1 MTTETTPS
9 FKADAIGTPGDPVE
23 FEVERRA
30 RSPPTPPPP
39 TTRSP
44 PHAAGEIAP
53 PVFAIVP
60 AFQAAGIA
68 SMQVIPGELLGA
80 ILHGEQDF
88 HFHRPIEPGM
98 TLSTTATP
106 IGMRQRSSGV
116 TVVTRAETTRGRRR
130 AGRRA
135 VHDHLRPRRRRVP
148 RTSARRRRAHGFDES
163 LREREPDA
171 EVSQT
176 FDADQ
181 TFRYA
186 EASGDPMQIHLD
198 EQFAKAVG
206 LPGII
211 IHGLCTM
218 AFTSVAAIE
227 SFAPDDPTRL
237 KRLAVR
243 FASIALPEQ
252 TITTRIWDAGERDGR
267 TGYAYETD
275 LRRRRRGDQGR
286 AGGDRVTVGASSRA
300 PRASPSAAPRP
311 AGGCSTRRSRA

>member
-1 MTTETTPS
+1 MTTDTTPN
-9 FKADAIGTPGDPVE
+9 FKPEAIGTAGEPVE
-23 FEVERRA
+23 FEVERDRVA
-30 RSPPTPPPP
+30 AYAAATNDSIAA
-39 TTRSP
+39 
-44 PHAAGEIAP
+44 HAAGEIAP

-60 AFQAAGIA
+60 AFQAAGMA
-68 SMQVIPGELLGA
+68 SLQVIPGELLGA

-98 TLSTTATP
+98 KLSTVATP

-116 TVVTRAETTRGRRR
+116 TVVTKAETREAGGDLVVEQFMTTFVRG
-130 AGRRA
+130 AQGA
-135 VHDHLRPRRRRVP
+135 EDVGEEAP
-148 RTSARRRRAHGFDES
+148 SHGFDEA
-163 LREREPDA
+163 LHEREPDA
-171 EVSQT
+171 EVAQT
-176 FDADQ
+176 YDADQ

-198 EQFAKAVG
+198 EEFAKAVG

-227 SFAPDDPTRL
+227 SFAANDPTRL

-252 TITTRIWDAGERDGR
+252 TITTRIWEAKQSDDR
-267 TGYAYETD
+267 TSYAYETTSD
-275 LRRRRRGDQGR
+275 
-286 AGGDRVTVGASSRA
+286 AGAVVIKDGLAEIA
-300 PRASPSAAPRP
+300 
-311 AGGCSTRRSRA
+311 

>member
-1 MTTETTPS
+1 MTTDTAPQ
-9 FKADAIGTPGDPVE
+9 FKPEAIGKSGDPVE
-23 FEVERRA
+23 FEVTRERIA
-30 RSPPTPPPP
+30 AYAAATNDSLAA
-39 TTRSP
+39 
-44 PHAAGEIAP
+44 HADGDLAP

-60 AFQAAGIA
+60 AFQAAGMA

-88 HFHRPIEPGM
+88 HYHRPIEPGM
-98 TLSTTATP
+98 KLSTTAAP

-116 TVVTRAETTRGRRR
+116 TVVTRAETR
-130 AGRRA
+130 AGDELVVEQYMTTFVRGAQGVENVGDEAPPHR
-135 VHDHLRPRRRRVP
+135 
-148 RTSARRRRAHGFDES
+148 FDDA

-171 EVSQT
+171 EVAQT

-198 EQFAKAVG
+198 DEFAKSVG

-218 AFTSVAAIE
+218 AFTSVALIDHAC
-227 SFAPDDPTRL
+227 PDDPTRL
-237 KRLAVR
+237 QRLAVR

-252 TITTRIWDAGERDGR
+252 TVTTRIWDLDEGAHS
-267 TGYAYETD
+267 YETTSD
-275 LRRRRRGDQGR
+275 
-286 AGGDRVTVGASSRA
+286 AGALVIKDGFAEIE
-300 PRASPSAAPRP
+300 
-311 AGGCSTRRSRA
+311 

>member
-1 MTTETTPS
+1 MTTDTTPQ
-9 FKADAIGTPGDPVE
+9 FKPEAIGKSGDPVT
-23 FEVERRA
+23 FEVTKERIA
-30 RSPPTPPPP
+30 AYAAATNDPLPA
-39 TTRSP
+39 
-44 PHAAGEIAP
+44 HASGDIAP

-60 AFQAAGIA
+60 AFQAAGMA

-88 HFHRPIEPGM
+88 HYHRPIEPGM
-98 TLSTTATP
+98 TLTTTAAP

-116 TVVTRAETTRGRRR
+116 TVVTRAETLAEDELVVEQYMTTFVRGAQGVEDMGLDAPPHR
-130 AGRRA
+130 
-135 VHDHLRPRRRRVP
+135 
-148 RTSARRRRAHGFDES
+148 FDEA

-171 EVSQT
+171 EVAQT

-198 EQFAKAVG
+198 DEFAKSVG

-218 AFTSVAAIE
+218 AFTSVALIGHAC
-227 SFAPDDPTRL
+227 PDDPARL
-237 KRLAVR
+237 RRLAVR

-252 TITTRIWDAGERDGR
+252 TITTRIWDLGEG
-267 TGYAYETD
+267 ACSYETTS
-275 LRRRRRGDQGR
+275 G
-286 AGGDRVTVGASSRA
+286 AGAVVIKDGLAEID
-300 PRASPSAAPRP
+300 
-311 AGGCSTRRSRA
+311 